1 MFLPFI
7 YLILPAVASLRVDGQ
22 PSRSTFSVSQV
33 ANPNYI
39 GYATSGPA
47 ALARTYAKHA
57 KAAFNDKVCLG
68 SPPQSLFL
76 DFDTGSSDL
85 WVFSSITDPY
95 AVGRQKLYAPE
106 KSKTARKINGAS
118 WKIKY
123 GDGTSAYGDV
133 YLDQINVGGIVVKSQ
148 AIEAAKNVSDRF
160 TANAAESG
168 LLGLAFGSINTI
180 RPAKQATFFD
190 NVKGVLA
197 EPLFT
202 ADLKNDAFGTYD
214 FGYVDQKKKTSPIT
228 WTSVDNSQGF
238 WEISSTVYAVGN
250 KKFVKTSID
259 GIVDT
264 GTTLLYLPDEI
275 VQDYYRN
282 VNGST
287 FSTIEGGWVFPCD
300 NDNNPDFIF
309 GIGARCR
316 GREFE
321 ALINDVI
328 IDLESRDKKETQNFD
343 FTAILDDNDGDQA
356 RDLEIEIERLTQKH
370 KLNATIFQTL
380 QEMARSL
387 ASATGGIR
395 DTHDSYKALFNRL
408 INISEDKF
416 YRFNRTM
423 DKISSIVSYDE
434 SYPQTPPQI
443 TGHEIPKI

>member
-1 MFLPFI
+1 MPKLLSTIKPQI
-7 YLILPAVASLRVDGQ
+7 YDSAYLCE
-22 PSRSTFSVSQV
+22 VS
-33 ANPNYI
+33 
-39 GYATSGPA
+39 
-47 ALARTYAKHA
+47 
-57 KAAFNDKVCLG
+57 LG

-160 TANAAESG
+160 TANAAQSG

-202 ADLKNDAFGTYD
+202 ADLKKGAFGTYD
-214 FGYVDQKKKTSPIT
+214 FGYVDQKKKTSSIT

-238 WEISSTVYAVGN
+238 WEISSTGYAVGN
-250 KKFVKTSID
+250 KEFVKTSLD

-300 NDNNPDFIF
+300 NDNNPDFVF
-309 GIGARCR
+309 GIGARYR
-316 GREFE
+316 GRVPGSF
-321 ALINDVI
+321 INY
-328 IDLESRDKKETQNFD
+328 
-343 FTAILDDNDGDQA
+343 A
-356 RDLEIEIERLTQKH
+356 
-370 KLNATIFQTL
+370 NAVSQPGYCF
-380 QEMARSL
+380 
-387 ASATGGIR
+387 GGIQS
-395 DTHDSYKALFNRL
+395 DVDLGF
-408 INISEDKF
+408 
-416 YRFNRTM
+416 
-423 DKISSIVSYDE
+423 SILGDILLKSQFVVFDGGNVRVGFAS
-434 SYPQTPPQI
+434 
-443 TGHEIPKI
+443 KNV